1 VDIGTGDGAFVYKWA
16 RACPDRL
23 FIGIDSN
30 AANLAEYSRKATR
43 KPAKGG
49 VRNVLFVRANSEALP
64 EELNGLVS
72 AVSILFPWGS
82 LLKSVVVPDERVLS
96 GFCRICRAHAEINI
110 VFGYN
115 HICEPGITA
124 KLDLPTLT
132 LDYLRTTVVNTY
144 KQAGFAMKVR
154 QLEKAEVAKIP
165 TTWAKKLA
173 HGKNREFFE
182 LHGRLTMTSS

>member
-1 VDIGTGDGAFVYKWA
+1 VDIGTGDGAFVYKCA
-16 RACPDRL
+16 RACPDRF

-30 AANLAEYSRKATR
+30 AANLAEYSRKATW
-43 KPAKGG
+43 KPAKGA
-49 VRNVLFVRANSEALP
+49 VRNVLFVRANSDALP

-72 AVSILFPWGS
+72 EISIFFPWGS
-82 LLKSVVVPDERVLS
+82 LLKSVVVPDESVLR
-96 GFCRICRAHAEINI
+96 GFRKICRADAEINI

-124 KLDLPTLT
+124 KLDLPILT
-132 LDYLRTTVVNTY
+132 QDYLHDTVVNTY
-144 KQAGFAMKVR
+144 KRVGFAMKVR
-154 QLEKAEVAKIP
+154 QLEKAEVAKLP

-182 LHGRLTMTSS
+182 LYGKLIMT